1 MVKFEN
7 AVLLENKFI
16 FTLRHS
22 TKIKEGFKMK
32 NTRYSI
38 VNCLFVTFIL
48 MIFAST
54 SFAADFLF
62 RVSTSSNAESVH
74 YAGMTKFKELV
85 EKRSN
90 GKIEVKLFHSGAIGD
105 DVANLEALKVGTLE
119 IGTCDT
125 PITTVDSLLGV
136 FALPYIFRDRE
147 HVYSV
152 MNGPVGTWTA
162 DRLRQK
168 GLEVLAYFEGG
179 FRQVTNNKRPI
190 NEPADL
196 KGVKMRTPS
205 SALRIKMFN
214 HYGANAAALP
224 YPELYSAL
232 QMGAFDGQENPAI
245 EIKSQKF
252 WEVQKYL
259 SFTNHVYTISY
270 FLMSQAVYKKL
281 PWDLQLVVKQ
291 AAYEAALKTVEVGKK
306 ADEDIAALSESKGM
320 KINKANVAAFVE
332 ASKPVWDDYA
342 KEQGQDTAKLIAV
355 IEAAGKP

>member
-1 MVKFEN
+1 
-7 AVLLENKFI
+7 
-16 FTLRHS
+16 
-22 TKIKEGFKMK
+22 MK
-32 NTRYSI
+32 KCKHLSI
-38 VNCLFVTFIL
+38 IWIGAALVCLV
-48 MIFAST
+48 FAGT
-54 SFAADFLF
+54 ATGADFVL

-74 YAGMTKFKELV
+74 YAGMTVFKELV

-125 PITTVDSLLGV
+125 PITTVDPLLGV
-136 FALPYIFRDRE
+136 FALPFIFRDRD
-147 HVYSV
+147 HVASV
-152 MNGPVGTWTA
+152 MNGPVGDWTA

-179 FRQVTNNKRPI
+179 FRQITNNKRPI
-190 NEPADL
+190 VEPADL

-259 SFTNHVYTISY
+259 SFSNHVYTVSY
-270 FLMSQAVYKKL
+270 FLMSPVVYKKL
-281 PWDLQLVVKQ
+281 PWDLQLMVKQ
-291 AAYEAALKTVEVGKK
+291 AAYEASLKTIEVGKK
-306 ADEDIAALSESKGM
+306 ADEDLAALAESKGM
-320 KINKANVAAFVE
+320 KVNQANVSAFVD
-332 ASKPVWDDYA
+332 ASKPIWESYA
-342 KEQGQDTAKLIAV
+342 KEQGSDTEKIIA
-355 IEAAGKP
+355 IIASAGKK